1 MYNQEQN
8 LELLYANATFDY
20 LETNDE
26 VQNYEQEVSNYEE
39 YLEKMD
45 FNYYEQDKI

>member
-26 VQNYEQEVSNYEE
+26 GQNYDQEITNYED
-39 YLEKMD
+39 YLEEMS
-45 FNYYEQDKI
+45 FNYYEKNKI